1 MNCEGERPPPFRRG
15 PGLGK
20 EDAMDPDIPAATFGG
35 HILRRE
41 AARWWWAPLV
51 GAVIWFVI
59 AWLVLR
65 ADYSSVA
72 TVGVILGVAF
82 LIAAVNEVALAAVMG
97 GGWAVWH
104 VVLAVIF
111 VLGAVWAFARPVNTF
126 FALASVL
133 GLLLLLQGFFTLTR
147 GIALRDETPY
157 WWLDVV
163 GGGLITLLGIWVST
177 SDGVWNLAARAAFI
191 LLWVGFMAIFRG
203 ISDIA
208 VAFSLRSFAHEDER
222 QQQPQASTGVAP
234 PVPTQSRGA
243 PAHY

>member
-1 MNCEGERPPPFRRG
+1 MIAWMESRKATVSSPPHF
-15 PGLGK
+15 
-20 EDAMDPDIPAATFGG
+20 
-35 HILRRE
+35 LRRE

-177 SDGVWNLAARAAFI
+177 SDGVWNLAARATFI

-203 ISDIA
+203 VSDIA
-208 VAFSLRSFAHEDER
+208 VALSLRNFAHEDER
-222 QQQPQASTGVAP
+222 QQQPPQASTGVAP
-234 PVPTQSRGA
+234 PVPTKSRGA